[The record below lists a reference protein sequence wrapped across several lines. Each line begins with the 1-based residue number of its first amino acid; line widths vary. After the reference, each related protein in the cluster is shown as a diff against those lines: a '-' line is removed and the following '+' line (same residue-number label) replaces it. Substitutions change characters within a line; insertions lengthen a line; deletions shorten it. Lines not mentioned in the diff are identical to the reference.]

1 MGPVKSDRCM
11 QRLRDTGGD
20 FGAWQSLTPGVC
32 ITICWLRRRF
42 TLSLVTLIYTMT
54 LVPEAFVE
62 MENA

>member
-1 MGPVKSDRCM
+1 MTDVCKGCGTRE
-11 QRLRDTGGD
+11 RG

-54 LVPEAFVE
+54 LVPKAFVE

>member
-1 MGPVKSDRCM
+1 M

-54 LVPEAFVE
+54 LVPKAFVE